1 MVAIDD
7 NLVWGMRDTGS
18 NFSSITQKTAED
30 LSLVEGS
37 YMMAD
42 GTKRKFA
49 GKVSHVKLRIHDT
62 LTVHVK
68 DLRVLP
74 GNFSQ
79 VIIGADILSSKD
91 PKSELREIGTQR
103 DGDHEVC

>member
-1 MVAIDD
+1 
-7 NLVWGMRDTGS
+7 MRDTGS

-30 LSLVEGS
+30 LSLFVEPFEGS